1 MLFTAMLYN
10 KSMKVTALKEK
21 AGAYEIHQ
29 SDETIFGGI
38 IVSRK
43 NRGVGFVG
51 DAKENRYIFEFE
63 DGMFSK
69 SVKIFFNSKDN
80 QIGKVDLGFTD
91 SGTLKFADKTYEWQ
105 VLGSSKIWLDSDKN
119 AVMFFDLEYNSD
131 KSPHILSSENLD
143 DKSKHLLIL
152 CGWYLLV
159 IEWRNGLTNANLAGV
174 PVKTEGFNTE
184 NQTEVD
190 IRFQQNWFDV
200 LIDTV
205 DVLTD

>member
-1 MLFTAMLYN
+1 
-10 KSMKVTALKEK
+10 MKVPALKEK
-21 AGAYEIHQ
+21 AGAYEIRQ
-29 SDETIFGGI
+29 TDETIYGGI
-38 IVSRK
+38 IISRK

-119 AVMFFDLEYNSD
+119 SVMFFDLENNSD
-131 KSPHILSSENLD
+131 KSPNILTIENLD
-143 DKSKHLLIL
+143 AKTKDLLML

-159 IEWRNGLTNANLAGV
+159 VEWRNGLTNANLAGM
-174 PVKTEGFNTE
+174 PVKTEDFKAENKTE
-184 NQTEVD
+184 AD
-190 IRFQQNWFDV
+190 IRFQKNWFDILV
-200 LIDTV
+200 DAV

>member
-1 MLFTAMLYN
+1 
-10 KSMKVTALKEK
+10 MKVTALKEN
-21 AGAYEIHQ
+21 AGAYEIRQ

-69 SVKIFFNSKDN
+69 SVKIFFNSKEN
-80 QIGKVDLGFTD
+80 QIGKIELGFTD

-105 VLGSSKIWLDSDKN
+105 VVGSSKIWLDSDKN
-119 AVMFFDLEYNSD
+119 SVMFFDLENNTD
-131 KSPHILSSENLD
+131 KSPNILSSENLD
-143 DKSKHLLIL
+143 AKLLQLLML

-159 IEWRNGLTNANLAGV
+159 VEWRNGLTNANLAGM
-174 PVKTEGFNTE
+174 PVKTESLKAE
-184 NQTEVD
+184 NKTEVD

-200 LIDTV
+200 LIDAV
-205 DVLTD
+205 DVFTD